1 MSIAMMAAT
10 LPRMAGVSGPMKWA
24 QQNCTTMEN
33 EPTNKA
39 MVMFFTIFVRS
50 VIIRM
55 RKGVIKNISESC
67 NMIKVATSQSSSG
80 VATPLAATW
89 FASVVAGSPT
99 APNPTATVF
108 ATRQMT
114 AENIG
119 LKPRP
124 IRMAAGM
131 ATAVPKPAMPSST
144 PPSPHVNNSTNR
156 PLSDVI
162 WINCVLMVSISFVSH
177 RML

>member
-1 MSIAMMAAT
+1 MAAT
-10 LPRMAGVSGPMKWA
+10 EPRMAGVSGPMKWA
-24 QQNCTTMEN
+24 QQNCTMMEKA
-33 EPTNKA
+33 PTKRA

-50 VIIRM
+50 VIMRM
-55 RKGVIKNISESC
+55 RNGVIKNINESC
-67 NMIKVATSQSSSG
+67 NIIKVATSHSSSG

-89 FASVVAGSPT
+89 LASVVAGSPT
-99 APNPTATVF
+99 APKPTATVL

-114 AENIG
+114 AENMG
-119 LKPRP
+119 LNPRP

-144 PPSPHVNNSTNR
+144 PPSPHVNSNTSS
-156 PLSDVI
+156 PLSEVI
-162 WINCVLMVSISFVSH
+162 WMNCVLMVSISFVSQ